1 MKLYSCVFAATTAVA
16 HGVSVQEYV
25 QAHAVRALAV
35 AKNAATLVENKRRLQ
50 DADASTP
57 EPTDYDGDDGIQIPT
72 EANDL
77 YGILVEALP
86 TACGTSE
93 VNAMCGIYSDFSGLV
108 SSATCRTTIGI
119 DLTPDLSQALT
130 LGLNCLNVMLCSRG
144 SADTCFTEALA
155 LLNDPENNIGEG
167 LENIGNI
174 DIDDPVAFLTDACDN
189 GCYTRLANTLVG
201 GYEFAQDENG
211 AACLA
216 ALGDESE
223 SGESPIPGMEN
234 PLPEVPSM
242 DDVDLGLGFDLETY
256 ADEAVNFMQNACQRN
271 AAGKYCVEVLANLDS
286 GECVDVSHV
295 NDRPGYYTCDCV
307 PEDDDCLTNGACVL
321 EPGCP
326 SLDGQDNNSTL
337 PVPVG
342 PGADEQVRMLNDYDD
357 DDLDFDL
364 GCPGL
369 EEAGEVCPIME
380 DLGCCAS
387 VILTNPFFKADA
399 ADRTCILNYGS
410 EVCGIEQSLAR
421 PCTAGLATPVVII
434 ESSTTLPA
442 CPHALCVNEQP
453 VDEPVNDPVGDPQRM
468 LNEDE
473 DSVDETA
480 FTGIIA
486 DAIGVDPSA
495 IIITAVTVNEDM
507 TTTVDY
513 EVILKGTAAVASA
526 ANIEAIIADD
536 SGEGTFTTAIANA
549 AEVEAAAVV
558 NTPPVIE
565 TIAPDT
571 GGDESESN
579 VAAIAGGVVG
589 AVLVVGAVVGGVAV
603 YKSRGSQQAASRGEG
618 VGMSQQQKSETA
630 NQF

>member
-57 EPTDYDGDDGIQIPT
+57 EPTDYDGDDGEGGSPFPDPEPT
-72 EANDL
+72 VPSIFDDFSEANDL

-130 LGLNCLNVMLCSRG
+130 VGLNCLNVMLCSRG
-144 SADTCFTEALA
+144 SADTCFNEVLA
-155 LLNDPENNIGEG
+155 LVGEGMENIGEG
-167 LENIGNI
+167 IENIGSI

-223 SGESPIPGMEN
+223 SGESPIPGNEN
-234 PLPEVPSM
+234 PLPTVPSM
-242 DDVDLGLGFDLETY
+242 DDVDLGLDFDLETY

-271 AAGKYCVEVLANLDS
+271 AAGKYCVEVLANLG
-286 GECVDVSHV
+286 GEDAQPLCE
-295 NDRPGYYTCDCV
+295 TQ
-307 PEDDDCLTNGACVL
+307 GA
-321 EPGCP
+321 
-326 SLDGQDNNSTL
+326 DGQVEWVPCDNSL

-387 VILTNPFFKADA
+387 VILTNPFFELAA

-571 GGDESESN
+571 GGDESEDN